1 MRLRSKFLLSFL
13 LVALLPLIVVVT
25 TIFREGE
32 TQLRQ
37 RVLADTRIIA
47 EGKEAEILE
56 YLAAKK
62 STAEHFASDGL
73 IREHMALY
81 LTDQL
86 DSNHNEN
93 SRELSAHLVEAK
105 MPLDRDL
112 IGVQLFDLSGRVIAS
127 TSWDDVGSTSEA
139 EQPFFRQG
147 RIRTYVQDLVIHQRD
162 ENVDHSHSVVVI
174 ATPVRARTTEG
185 ELVGVLANHYA
196 MKGLS
201 EVLSGLRSRQL
212 GAQTVLQDVDSDV
225 RVALTNNG
233 GIQIAP
239 LLAEQWLDR
248 RTEDP
253 VAGCISQQR
262 EVVGM
267 WSGASGEML
276 WGASMCMPT
285 NSNDYWTL
293 LVTQDEQA
301 VLAPIRKLQRKVVGL
316 AGLLALLIALFALWR
331 AGAITRPL
339 AILEGG
345 VKRIAAGDLEQ
356 QIAIDADDELGRLAT
371 AFNTMTRRLKQITAS
386 RDELNREITERERIE
401 LQLLESQRN
410 LRRLNEGLEERI
422 AERTAELLRFRTA
435 LDQSADLIYLID
447 PATMRFVDYN
457 RAVVDSLGY
466 TEDELRDMGPDEICG
481 QCRSDEGGCG
491 FVSALEQGLYDRSLE
506 MWHRRKDGSE
516 FPVEITMH
524 VLGPE
529 QDNLVLATAR
539 DISERKRVESKMRM
553 LSGAMEQSAD
563 LVLMSDAE
571 GSIEYVN
578 QAFEKTTGYSRD
590 EVLGENL
597 GILRSGRMKDEF
609 YRKMWQTLDAGEPFY
624 GLFTNRRKNGSLFYE
639 DKTITP
645 VIDTDGKILH
655 FISTGKDIT
664 DLMEAEERLHH
675 LATHDPLTGLPNRDL
690 MLDRLQQSLV
700 NAGRNQS
707 FLSLVVLDID
717 RFKNINDSLGHAA
730 GDLVLEGVAQRL
742 QAGVRP
748 GDTVARMS
756 GGEFAILFDNLAK
769 GDDAWTVSE
778 KLQEVFVEPFS
789 FNLQELFISASM
801 GIVLYPGDGDSAEQ
815 LLKNGESALHRA
827 KEQGTGSSCFY
838 TVDMNRRAL
847 ERLSL
852 ENDLRRALDREEFV
866 LFYQPLLDINSGQIK
881 GAEALLRWQ
890 HPEHGMVSPIDFID
904 LLEET
909 RLIVPVGEW
918 VLKTAC
924 QQFQQWSQS
933 GLNMT
938 YISVNLSPAQFS
950 DQQLLQRVEQIIDT
964 YNMGDGA
971 LQLEIT
977 ESTLMHHIDQAS
989 AILDKIH
996 EKGVLIAI
1004 DDFGT
1009 GYSSFSYLTRLP
1021 IDALKI
1027 DRSFIINIPG
1037 REEDEEVVRAVITLA
1052 HALKMSVVAEGVESE
1067 SQQTLLEE
1075 YQCDVLQGYFIS
1087 RPIDADEF
1095 ERFVKSRSP
1104 S

>member
-13 LVALLPLIVVVT
+13 LVALLPLLIVVT
-25 TIFREGE
+25 IIFREGE
-32 TQLRQ
+32 ANLRQ

-56 YLAAKK
+56 YLAAKQ
-62 STAEHFASDGL
+62 STAEHFASDGF
-73 IREHMALY
+73 IREHLALHVGHAGESIQY
-81 LTDQL
+81 
-86 DSNHNEN
+86 EN

-112 IGVQLFDLSGRVIAS
+112 IAIQLIDLSGRVIAS
-127 TSWDDVGSTSEA
+127 TLRDEMGSTSEA
-139 EQPFFRQG
+139 EQPFFLRG
-147 RIRTYVQDLVIHQRD
+147 RSRTYVQDLVIHQSD
-162 ENVDHSHSVVVI
+162 EHDAHRHSVMVI
-174 ATPVRARTTEG
+174 GTPVRARSAEG
-185 ELVGVLANHYA
+185 EIVGVLANHYA
-196 MKGLS
+196 LQGLS

-212 GAQTVLQDVDSDV
+212 GAQTVMQDVDSDV
-225 RVALTNNG
+225 RVTLTNND

-239 LLAEQWLDR
+239 FLADEWLDR
-248 RTEDP
+248 RDEEP
-253 VAGCISQQR
+253 VAGCITHQR
-262 EVVGM
+262 EVTGM
-267 WSGASGEML
+267 WSGANGEML
-276 WGASMCMPT
+276 WGASMCIPT
-285 NSNDYWTL
+285 NSDDHWTL
-293 LVTQDEQA
+293 MVTQDEQA
-301 VLAPIRKLQRKVVGL
+301 VLAPIREMQRQVAGL
-316 AGLLALLIALFALWR
+316 AGILALLIALFALWR

-345 VKRIAAGDLEQ
+345 VKRIAEGDLEQ
-356 QIAIDADDELGRLAT
+356 QIAVVADDELGQLAT
-371 AFNTMTRRLKQITAS
+371 TFNTMTRRLKQITAS
-386 RDELNREITERERIE
+386 RDELNREIAERERIE
-401 LQLLESQRN
+401 RQLLESQRN
-410 LRRLNEGLEERI
+410 LKQLNEGLEKRI

-447 PATMRFVDYN
+447 PVTMRFIDYN
-457 RAVVDSLGY
+457 RAVVDSLGF
-466 TEDELRDMGPDEICG
+466 TEEELHNMGPDEICG
-481 QCRSDEGGCG
+481 QCRSEEGVCG
-491 FVSALEQGLYDRSLE
+491 FVSALEQNLYDHTLE
-506 MWHRRKDGSE
+506 VWHRRKDGSE
-516 FPVEITMH
+516 FPVEITMYA
-524 VLGPE
+524 LGPQ

-571 GSIEYVN
+571 GRIEYVN
-578 QAFEKTTGYSRD
+578 RAFEQTTGYSRD
-590 EVLGENL
+590 EMVGENL

-609 YRKMWQTLDAGEPFY
+609 YRKMWQTLDGGEPFY
-624 GLFTNRRKNGSLFYE
+624 GLFINRRKNGSLYYE

-645 VIDTDGKILH
+645 VTGSDGQILH

-707 FLSLVVLDID
+707 FISLAVLDID

-742 QAGVRP
+742 QASIRP

-756 GGEFAILFDNLAK
+756 GGEFAILFDNLAR

-778 KLQEVFVEPFS
+778 KLQEVFVEPFT
-789 FNLQELFISASM
+789 FHLQELFISASM
-801 GIVLYPGDGDSAEQ
+801 GIVLYPGDGDSAGQ
-815 LLKNGESALHRA
+815 LLKNGESALYRA
-827 KEQGTGSSCFY
+827 KEQGPGSSCFY

-852 ENDLRRALDREEFV
+852 ENDLRRALEREEFV
-866 LFYQPLLDINSGQIK
+866 LYYQPLFDLKSGQIT

-904 LLEET
+904 LLEAT

-924 QQFQQWSQS
+924 SQFQQWRES
-933 GLNMT
+933 GLEIA
-938 YISVNLSPAQFS
+938 YISVNLSPAQFA
-950 DQQLLQRVEQIIDT
+950 DQRLLERIERIIDT
-964 YNMGDGA
+964 YDMGSGA

-989 AILDKIH
+989 VILDQIH
-996 EKGVLIAI
+996 EMGAMIAI

-1027 DRSFIINIPG
+1027 DRSFIVNIPG
-1037 REEDEEVVRAVITLA
+1037 RDEDEEVVRVVIALA
-1052 HALKMSVVAEGVESE
+1052 HALKMTVVAEGVESE
-1067 SQQTLLEE
+1067 QQQALLEQ

-1087 RPIDADEF
+1087 RPIAAVEF
-1095 ERFVKSRSP
+1095 ERFVKSGGYS
-1104 S
+1104 